1 MSQVLSR
8 KTRSDA
14 ENAERGSGGCR
25 GWVMMVRSSF
35 CRTFGMA
42 RVELIHERLT
52 HSVIGAFF
60 EVAATLGFGFL
71 EHVYVASL
79 TRELHD
85 RGHSIGLEVSV
96 PILYKGE
103 EVARQ
108 RLDMIVD
115 SKLIVEI
122 KSTRILHE
130 GSVRQVANY
139 LRATNLEL
147 GLLLHFGP
155 RPRFYRVVCTNL
167 TSRTPKNSSPRVPPP
182 PRSPRNPSVI
192 VASGTAPDA

>member
-1 MSQVLSR
+1 MSR
-8 KTRSDA
+8 I
-14 ENAERGSGGCR
+14 
-25 GWVMMVRSSF
+25 
-35 CRTFGMA
+35 
-42 RVELIHERLT
+42 ELIHERLT

-71 EHVYVASL
+71 EHVYAASL
-79 TRELHD
+79 TRELYD
-85 RGHSIGLEVSV
+85 RGHGVGREVSV

-115 SKLIVEI
+115 GKLIVEI

-155 RPRFYRVVCTNL
+155 RPRFYRVICTNSP
-167 TSRTPKNSSPRVPPP
+167 SRTPNTPSPRFPSP
-182 PRSPRNPSVI
+182 PRSPRTPSVI
-192 VASGTAPDA
+192 VASGSAPDA

>member
-1 MSQVLSR
+1 MSR
-8 KTRSDA
+8 I
-14 ENAERGSGGCR
+14 
-25 GWVMMVRSSF
+25 
-35 CRTFGMA
+35 
-42 RVELIHERLT
+42 ELIHEGLT

-60 EVAATLGFGFL
+60 EVSRTLGFGFL

-85 RGHSIGLEVSV
+85 LGHSIGREVSV
-96 PILYKGE
+96 PVLYKGE

-115 SKLIVEI
+115 GKLVVEI

-155 RPRFYRVVCTNL
+155 RPRFYRVICTNP
-167 TSRTPKNSSPRVPPP
+167 TSRTPNNSPPRFPPP
-182 PRSPRNPSVI
+182 PRSPRNPSVS
-192 VASGTAPDA
+192 VSSGNDNEPRC

>member
-1 MSQVLSR
+1 MSR
-8 KTRSDA
+8 I
-14 ENAERGSGGCR
+14 
-25 GWVMMVRSSF
+25 
-35 CRTFGMA
+35 
-42 RVELIHERLT
+42 ELIHEALT
-52 HSVIGAFF
+52 HSVIGAFL
-60 EVAATLGFGFL
+60 EVSRTLGFGFL
-71 EHVYVASL
+71 ENVYVASL
-79 TRELHD
+79 TRELRE
-85 RGHSIGLEVSV
+85 RGHNIGCEVSV
-96 PILYKGE
+96 PVLYKGD

-115 SKLIVEI
+115 GKLIVEI

-155 RPRFYRVVCTNL
+155 RPRFYRVICTNSA
-167 TSRTPKNSSPRVPPP
+167 SRTTKNPSPRLPSP

-192 VASGTAPDA
+192 VARAGDANE

>member
-1 MSQVLSR
+1 
-8 KTRSDA
+8 
-14 ENAERGSGGCR
+14 
-25 GWVMMVRSSF
+25 
-35 CRTFGMA
+35 MA
-42 RVELIHERLT
+42 RIELVHERLT

-71 EHVYVASL
+71 EHVYAASL
-79 TRELHD
+79 ERELHD
-85 RGHSIGLEVSV
+85 RGHGVGREVSV

-103 EVARQ
+103 EVTRQ

-115 SKLIVEI
+115 GKLIVEI

-139 LRATNLEL
+139 LRATNLEV

-155 RPRFYRVVCTNL
+155 RPRFYRVICTNPE
-167 TSRTPKNSSPRVPPP
+167 SRPPNSPSPRFPSP
-182 PRSPRNPSVI
+182 PRSPRTASVI
-192 VASGTAPDA
+192 VASGSAPDA

>member
-1 MSQVLSR
+1 MS
-8 KTRSDA
+8 
-14 ENAERGSGGCR
+14 
-25 GWVMMVRSSF
+25 
-35 CRTFGMA
+35 
-42 RVELIHERLT
+42 RVELVHERLT

-71 EHVYVASL
+71 EHVYAASL
-79 TRELHD
+79 ARELHD
-85 RGHSIGLEVSV
+85 RGHDVGREVSV
-96 PILYKGE
+96 PIQYKGE

-115 SKLIVEI
+115 GKLIVEI

-155 RPRFYRVVCTNL
+155 RPRFYRVICSNRA
-167 TSRTPKNSSPRVPPP
+167 SHTPNSPSPRFPSP
-182 PRSPRNPSVI
+182 PRSPRNPSDSM
-192 VASGTAPDA
+192 ASSNEPKC

>member
-1 MSQVLSR
+1 MRVG
-8 KTRSDA
+8 T
-14 ENAERGSGGCR
+14 
-25 GWVMMVRSSF
+25 F
-35 CRTFGMA
+35 TCRTFGMA
-42 RVELIHERLT
+42 RIELIHERLT

-60 EVAATLGFGFL
+60 EVSRTLGFGFL

-85 RGHSIGLEVSV
+85 RGHDVGREVSV

-139 LRATNLEL
+139 LRATDLEL

-155 RPRFYRVVCTNL
+155 RPRFYRVVCTNS

-192 VASGTAPDA
+192 VASGNAPDA